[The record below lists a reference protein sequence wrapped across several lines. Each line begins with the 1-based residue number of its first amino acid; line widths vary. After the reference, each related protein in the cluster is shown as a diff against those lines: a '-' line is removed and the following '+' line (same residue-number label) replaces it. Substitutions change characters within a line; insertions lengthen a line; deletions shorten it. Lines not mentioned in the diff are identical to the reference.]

1 MSTNATALPQR
12 TLRPF
17 LAGALTAMLMAGLV
31 IGIALAINLSANRTS
46 QATQKAVPVVVNDTY
61 QEHRSGVIVPPAG
74 VAPDT
79 SNAGA
84 FDRWYAQVSG
94 KSSAVDQKAW
104 PTT

>member
-31 IGIALAINLSANRTS
+31 IGIALAINLTANRTS

-61 QEHRSGVIVPPAG
+61 QEHRSGVIVPVVPKIPDVTGCNSYAMDNCGPPA
-74 VAPDT
+74 AQSY
-79 SNAGA
+79 SN
-84 FDRWYAQVSG
+84 
-94 KSSAVDQKAW
+94 
-104 PTT
+104 